1 MEVTDYS
8 VSGETFTLTYEE
20 RYALYRTTPVPD
32 DLGSYY
38 QSEAYISHTDGKKG
52 LLEKLYQWVKQ
63 YTLLKKIDLI
73 TQYIPQ
79 GSLLDIGAGTGDFV
93 RMAKQKGWYA
103 TGVEPEAKA
112 RDRAG

>member
-38 QSEAYISHTDGKKG
+38 QSEAC
-52 LLEKLYQWVKQ
+52 
-63 YTLLKKIDLI
+63 LKNS
-73 TQYIPQ
+73 TS
-79 GSLLDIGAGTGDFV
+79 G
-93 RMAKQKGWYA
+93 
-103 TGVEPEAKA
+103 
-112 RDRAG
+112 